1 MGLPIWKWNCRSRG
15 RFENEIVASI
25 FYNKILD
32 FKMKLWYNMYSEKY
46 IVIFGGIF
54 YPYL

>member
-1 MGLPIWKWNCRSRG
+1 MKLKLRG
-15 RFENEIVASI
+15 RFGNEIL
-25 FYNKILD
+25 FYKMKLWFID
-32 FKMKLWYNMYSEKY
+32 YKMKLWYNMYSEKY

>member
-1 MGLPIWKWNCRSRG
+1 MKFQEQG
-15 RFENEIVASI
+15 RFGNEITA
-25 FYNKILD
+25 FKIKLWFID
-32 FKMKLWYNMYSEKY
+32 KKMKLWYNIYDEKY